1 MCTMLKL
8 GSRECVLVHAVDP
21 AVQICFSGGMCYKR
35 GRVCEK
41 LSVSALMKFK
51 SEEMKFEEE

>member
-1 MCTMLKL
+1 MLNL
-8 GSRECVLVHAVDP
+8 ESRACVLVHAVDP
-21 AVQICFSGGMCYKR
+21 AVQVCFSGGMCYKL

-41 LSVSALMKFK
+41 LSVRALMKFK